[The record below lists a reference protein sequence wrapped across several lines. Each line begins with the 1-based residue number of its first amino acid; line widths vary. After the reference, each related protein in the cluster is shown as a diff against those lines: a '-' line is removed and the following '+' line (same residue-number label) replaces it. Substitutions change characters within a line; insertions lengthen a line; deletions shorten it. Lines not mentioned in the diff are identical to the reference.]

1 MSIRHSILLATASA
15 LLLTAAGPAFAQPAT
30 GIQWLERPSL
40 RGDDYPAAALL
51 DDLSGEATIACSA
64 DADGHPT
71 DCSIESETPAGYG
84 FGEAART
91 VVMRGR
97 IDPSSLS
104 GDDGSVFRVRIP
116 FSVSV
121 EESPDITDEAR
132 RAFDEGPSAML
143 RCRLTAASRAEDC
156 VVVSES
162 EPGVGIGARAIAIF
176 QQAVLPQ
183 SMIDSIGVGN
193 EVTVEVPIT
202 PISQ

>member
-1 MSIRHSILLATASA
+1 MLIRRSIIFAATAALLAT
-15 LLLTAAGPAFAQPAT
+15 TAGSISAQPAQ

-40 RGDDYPAAALL
+40 RSDDYPVAALGEN
-51 DDLSGEATIACSA
+51 LSGEATIACSA
-64 DADGHPT
+64 DAEGHPI
-71 DCSIESETPAGYG
+71 DCRIESESPAGYG

-104 GDDGSVFRVRIP
+104 DETGVFQLRIP

-121 EESPDITDEAR
+121 EAAPDVPDEAR
-132 RAFDEGPSAML
+132 RQLDEGPSAML
-143 RCRLTAASRAEDC
+143 RCRLTAARRAEDC

-183 SMIDSIGVGN
+183 SMIDAIGVGN
-193 EVTVEVPIT
+193 EVTVQVPLN
-202 PISQ
+202 PVSQ

>member
-1 MSIRHSILLATASA
+1 MPIRRSILLAAASA
-15 LLLTAAGPAFAQPAT
+15 LVLTTAGSAFAQPAT

-40 RGDDYPAAALL
+40 RGDDYPAAALV
-51 DDLSGEATIACSA
+51 DDLSGEARIACSA
-64 DADGHPT
+64 DTEGRPT
-71 DCSIESETPAGYG
+71 DCRVENETPAGYG

-104 GDDGSVFRVRIP
+104 GDGGVFRVRIP

-121 EESPDITDEAR
+121 EESPDVPDEAR
-132 RAFDEGPSAML
+132 RQLDEGPSAML
-143 RCRLTAASRAEDC
+143 RCRLTAARRAEAC

-183 SMIDSIGVGN
+183 SMVDAIGVGN
-193 EVTVEVPIT
+193 EVTVEVPLT
-202 PISQ
+202 PIRQ